1 MTHSERYERVGT
13 HRTIET
19 RNYKKIDNDKVLN
32 NLVQQP
38 WDSISLEPNPTAMWD
53 AWKTLFMEI
62 VDKHA
67 PLKTKRISKKHS
79 PWITYDLMRKIYKRN
94 YLKKK
99 AIIENNAAS
108 WEQYKQARNET
119 NNAIKSAKRQYFLHN
134 LELNKKNPSKTWKL
148 INELSSRKSCTNR
161 NITEIKTDNE
171 TINSAPEIAEAFN
184 NFFTS
189 IGPNLASKLSPSDI
203 DPESYLQPAKTAFS
217 LRALSVT
224 TVCELLSQLD
234 EKKAMGLDG
243 VPCKLLKLA
252 SSIIGPSLTKIFN
265 SCIKTETFP
274 DEWKIAKVTPIFK
287 KGSKSDLNNYRPIS
301 VLPIVSK
308 LFEKIIY
315 QQLYDYLDKNE
326 FLNIYQFGFRSLHS
340 TMTALLETT
349 NNWSINIHNG
359 LLNGVLYTDLKK
371 AFDAID
377 QFCYVNLQAMDLIWV
392 PYDSLRP
399 T

>member
-19 RNYKKIDNDKVLN
+19 RNYKKIDSDKVLN

-134 LELNKKNPSKTWKL
+134 LELNKKNSSKTWKL

-161 NITEIKTDNE
+161 NITEMKTDNE

-252 SSIIGPSLTKIFN
+252 SSVIGPSLTEIFN
-265 SCIKTETFP
+265 SCVDAETFP
-274 DEWKIAKVTPIFK
+274 HEWKIAKVTAPIFK
-287 KGSKSDLNNYRPIS
+287 KGSKSVNNYRPIS
-301 VLPIVSK
+301 VLPIALK
-308 LFEKIIY
+308 LFEKIVY

-371 AFDAID
+371 AFDATD